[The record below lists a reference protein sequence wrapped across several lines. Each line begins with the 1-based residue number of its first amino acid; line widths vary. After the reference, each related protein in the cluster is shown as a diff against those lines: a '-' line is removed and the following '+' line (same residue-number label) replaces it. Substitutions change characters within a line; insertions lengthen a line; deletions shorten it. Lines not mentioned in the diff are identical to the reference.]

1 MSIQLFVSNALPKLA
16 AQMASDL
23 KQNKSNVFAPEQIIT
38 QTEGMNNWLKICLS
52 QHLGIAANL
61 VFGKPS
67 DLISKIYYLLGG
79 FSKPILGV
87 DYIKWNLYHILS
99 EQGFKDK
106 FSGIAKYYAGNDV
119 KQIALAS
126 KLADL
131 FDQYQIYRPEI
142 IEKWSRTEL
151 VNVVDDFQEYLW
163 ARLQEIV
170 NKSMLDKTNIIQ
182 EIIEHLKQEEK
193 QDLLKTNLPH
203 IQFFGIAVITPFYL
217 NLFNELAKHIDIRFY
232 LLNPAPTMYWLEDKS
247 EKEIARFA
255 QKFPKIKRENN
266 TFGTQGNELLNSWGT
281 IIKDSFSLLF
291 QDEMYINSYNDDLA
305 EEPAEPESLLQK
317 IQYDIFNNADR
328 EIRAVLS
335 EADLSD
341 GSVQINACYTIVR
354 EVEVLYNYLVDLVEN
369 RSGEYS
375 PRDFVVM
382 ASDIDNYAPYIRAV
396 FDNAPYRFP
405 YTIADEHI
413 NVGNSI
419 FNAIEQIIS
428 LQLEAF
434 KTEDIMVLFESKYIR
449 ERFGIQDV
457 SLIRRG
463 IEAANIRFG
472 QRGNLEN
479 GTHVLSWD
487 YGLKRMMYGIC
498 VSGEPIVDI
507 DGDTLIPL
515 DAFEGSDTY
524 DLMRFWYFMQELERT
539 LLKRNTAK
547 GVVEWGKFIQELVE
561 DLVFQSSEQEDDDYH
576 RLIQYLERL
585 SSFEEIS
592 AEPISFE
599 VFRHSFLE
607 VLNTETKAKSFAGA
621 GITFCSLI
629 PMRSIPFKMVAMLG
643 MNFDKFP
650 RKENEPSF
658 NIIEQ
663 KKRKGDRNVKDND
676 KHLFLETILSAEQ
689 NFYLSYIGRS
699 AKDAVPIPP
708 SSLVDELIEY
718 IVQGVAKTNKNL
730 YEQIVTVHPLQGFSQ
745 KYFDGSGLNTYLSDA
760 NYESKAGSSQSESSE
775 IELNFDEIALSDL
788 LNFIKDPIKFYFNK
802 RLGIYYREEAILLP
816 DTEVFDFDS
825 LSNWKI
831 KDDLLNLPVDQ
842 YETYFERQNLMGNFP
857 LMNAG
862 KLVFQKFLKD
872 LKLKKDMIEAQTT
885 GKDASPI
892 GLSFKIGKHIL
903 TGKSDHVFAD
913 MFLAWSDS
921 SNNKKHVVSAY
932 LEYLVLTAAGNE
944 LDFSFIDLKKS
955 KDFWFK
961 RNTISQSEAEQE
973 LMQYLE
979 FFKNGYKEPFMF
991 CPSMG
996 GNPLKYFKDGPEG
1009 FVSTVYKMI
1018 ENPNDYF
1025 FKDNEYNIKALEH
1038 GFFELDQAH
1047 KFDQN
1052 IQFIYGPINRLLPKM
1067 SKLWK

>member
-23 KQNKSNVFAPEQIIT
+23 KQNKTSVFAPEQIIT
-38 QTEGMNNWLKICLS
+38 QTEGMNNWLKIRLS

-99 EQGFKDK
+99 EQGFKEK
-106 FSGIAKYYAGNDV
+106 FKGIAKYYEGNDV
-119 KQIALAS
+119 KQIALAA

-142 IEKWSRTEL
+142 IETWSRTEL

-163 ARLQEIV
+163 VRLQEIV

-182 EIIEHLKQEEK
+182 EIIEALKLEEK
-193 QDLLKTNLPH
+193 QDLLKANFPH

-217 NLFNELAKHIDIRFY
+217 NLFNELAKYIDIRFY
-232 LLNPAPTMYWLEDKS
+232 LLNPAPTSYWLEDKS

-305 EEPAEPESLLQK
+305 EEPLEAETLLQK
-317 IQYDIFNNADR
+317 IQNDIFYNADTDMR
-328 EIRAVLS
+328 LKLN
-335 EADLSD
+335 EADLKD
-341 GSVQINACYTIVR
+341 GSVKINACYTIVR
-354 EVEVLYNYLVDLVEN
+354 EVEVLYNYMVDLVEN
-369 RSGEYS
+369 SESKYS

-382 ASDIDNYAPYIRAV
+382 ASDIDTYAPYIRAV

-419 FNAIEQIIS
+419 FNAIEQILS

-434 KTEDIMVLFESKYIR
+434 KTEDIMVLLESKYIR
-449 ERFGIQDV
+449 ERFGLQDV
-457 SLIRRG
+457 ALIRRA

-472 QRGNLEN
+472 QKGNKEN
-479 GTHVLSWD
+479 GTNVLSWD
-487 YGLKRMMYGIC
+487 HGLKRILYGIC
-498 VSGEPIVDI
+498 ISGEPVVEI

-515 DAFEGSDTY
+515 DVFEGSDTY
-524 DLMRFWYFMQELERT
+524 DLIRFWYFMQELERT
-539 LLKRNTAK
+539 LLKRNSAK
-547 GVVEWGKFIQELVE
+547 SVVDWGKYVQELVE

-576 RLIQYLERL
+576 RLILYLERL
-585 SSFEEIS
+585 STFEEIS

-607 VLNTETKAKSFAGA
+607 VLNTETKAKSFASA
-621 GITFCSLI
+621 GVTFCSLI
-629 PMRSIPFKMVAMLG
+629 PMRSIPFKVVAMLG

-658 NIIEQ
+658 NLIEQ

-689 NFYLSYIGRS
+689 NFYVSYIGRS

-708 SSLVDELIEY
+708 SSLLDELIEY
-718 IVQGVAKTNKNL
+718 IVQGVESTDKNL
-730 YEQIVTVHPLQGFSQ
+730 YDLIVNVHPLQGFSQ
-745 KYFDGSGLNTYLSDA
+745 KYFDGSGLKTYLSDA
-760 NYESKAGSSQSESSE
+760 NYESKAADSKSESN
-775 IELNFDEIALSDL
+775 ELELSFDEIALADL

-802 RLGIYYREEAILLP
+802 RLGIYYREESILLP
-816 DTEVFDFDS
+816 DTEVFDFDA

-831 KDDLLNLPVDQ
+831 KDDLLKLPADG
-842 YETYFERQNLMGNFP
+842 YETYFERQSLMGNFP

-862 KLVFQKFLKD
+862 KLVFQKFLQD
-872 LKLKKDMIEAQTT
+872 LQVKKETIEKHRGGQE
-885 GKDASPI
+885 ASP
-892 GLSFKIGKHIL
+892 LVFNFKIGTHIL
-903 TGKSDHVFAD
+903 SGKSEQVYGDL
-913 MFLAWSDS
+913 FLSWSDS
-921 SNNKKHVVSAY
+921 SNNKKHVVAAY
-932 LEYLVLTAAGNE
+932 WEYLVLTAAGQE
-944 LDFSFIDLKKS
+944 LDFCFVDLKKS
-955 KDFWFK
+955 KEFWLK
-961 RNTISQSEAEQE
+961 RNSISQAEAEQE
-973 LMQYLE
+973 LIQYLE
-979 FFKNGYKEPFMF
+979 FFKSAYKEPFMF
-991 CPSMG
+991 CPG
-996 GNPLKYFKDGPEG
+996 LPGNPLNYFNKGPEG
-1009 FVSTVYKMI
+1009 FVSMVNGLTDSM
-1018 ENPNDYF
+1018 NNFF
-1025 FKDNEYNIKALEH
+1025 FKGNEYNSKAFEC
-1038 GFFELDQAH
+1038 GFFEMEHAE
-1047 KFDQN
+1047 KFKEN
-1052 IQFIYGPINRLLPKM
+1052 IEIIFGRINHLMPKL

>member
-23 KQNKSNVFAPEQIIT
+23 KQNKTNVFAPEQIIT
-38 QTEGMNNWLKICLS
+38 QTEGMNNWLKIRLS
-52 QHLGIAANL
+52 EHLGIAANL

-99 EQGFKDK
+99 EQVFKDK
-106 FSGIAKYYAGNDV
+106 FSGIAKYYSGNDV

-142 IEKWSRTEL
+142 IEQWSRTEL

-163 ARLQEIV
+163 VRLQEIV

-193 QDLLKTNLPH
+193 QELLKSSLPH

-247 EKEIARFA
+247 EKEIARFV

-305 EEPAEPESLLQK
+305 EEPSEPVSLLQK

-328 EIRAVLS
+328 EVRVELNES
-335 EADLSD
+335 DLSD

-354 EVEVLYNYLVDLVEN
+354 EVEVLYNYLVDLVEHRN
-369 RSGEYS
+369 NDYS

-382 ASDIDNYAPYIRAV
+382 ASDIDTYAPYILAV

-419 FNAIEQIIS
+419 FNAIEQILS

-457 SLIRRG
+457 SLIRRA

-472 QRGNLEN
+472 QRGNKEN

-487 YGLKRMMYGIC
+487 YGLKRILYGIC
-498 VSGEPIVDI
+498 ISGETIVDI
-507 DGDTLIPL
+507 DGETLIPL

-524 DLMRFWYFMQELERT
+524 DLIRFWYFMQELERT
-539 LLKRNTAK
+539 LLKRNTAMS
-547 GVVEWGKFIQELVE
+547 VVDWGKYIQELVE

-592 AEPISFE
+592 AEPISFD

-607 VLNTETKAKSFAGA
+607 VLNTETKAKSFASA

-629 PMRSIPFKMVAMLG
+629 PMRSIPFKVVAMLG

-658 NIIEQ
+658 NLIEQ

-689 NFYLSYIGRS
+689 NFYVSYIGRS

-718 IVQGVAKTNKNL
+718 IVQGVNKTDKNL
-730 YEQIVTVHPLQGFSQ
+730 YEQIVSVHPLQGFSQ
-745 KYFDGSGLNTYLSDA
+745 KYFNGSGLKTYLSDA
-760 NYESKAGSSQSESSE
+760 NYASKDADAKAESSAL
-775 IELNFDEIALSDL
+775 ELNFDEIALSEL

-802 RLGIYYREEAILLP
+802 RLGIYYREESILLP
-816 DTEVFDFDS
+816 DTEVFDFDA

-831 KDDLLNLPVDQ
+831 KDDLLKLPADQ
-842 YETYFERQNLMGNFP
+842 YEPYFERQNLMGNFP

-862 KLVFQKFLKD
+862 KLVFQKFLQD
-872 LKLKKDMIEAQTT
+872 LQVKITLIEAQTK
-885 GKDASPI
+885 GQAASAV
-892 GLSFKIGKHIL
+892 SFNFKLAGHIL
-903 TGKSDHVFAD
+903 SGKSEVYGE

-921 SNNKKHVVSAY
+921 SNNKKHVVVAY
-932 LEYLVLTAAGNE
+932 LEYLVLTAAGNA
-944 LDFSFIDLKKS
+944 LDFCFIDLKRN

-961 RNTISQSEAEQE
+961 RNAISQAEAEQE
-973 LMQYLE
+973 LIQYLE
-979 FFKNGYKEPFMF
+979 FFKSAYQEPFMF
-991 CPSMG
+991 CPALP
-996 GNPLKYFKDGPEG
+996 GNPLNYFNKGPEA
-1009 FVSTVYKMI
+1009 FVSMVKLLP
-1018 ENPNDYF
+1018 ENPKNFF
-1025 FKDNEYNIKALEH
+1025 FKGSEYNSKALEY
-1038 GFFELDQAH
+1038 GFFEVEHAE
-1047 KFDQN
+1047 KFEHN
-1052 IQFIYGPINRLLPKM
+1052 NAFIFGRINSLMPKL

>member
-1 MSIQLFVSNALPKLA
+1 M
-16 AQMASDL
+16 
-23 KQNKSNVFAPEQIIT
+23 
-38 QTEGMNNWLKICLS
+38 
-52 QHLGIAANL
+52 
-61 VFGKPS
+61 
-67 DLISKIYYLLGG
+67 
-79 FSKPILGV
+79 
-87 DYIKWNLYHILS
+87 
-99 EQGFKDK
+99 
-106 FSGIAKYYAGNDV
+106 
-119 KQIALAS
+119 
-126 KLADL
+126 
-131 FDQYQIYRPEI
+131 
-142 IEKWSRTEL
+142 
-151 VNVVDDFQEYLW
+151 
-163 ARLQEIV
+163 
-170 NKSMLDKTNIIQ
+170 
-182 EIIEHLKQEEK
+182 
-193 QDLLKTNLPH
+193 
-203 IQFFGIAVITPFYL
+203 
-217 NLFNELAKHIDIRFY
+217 
-232 LLNPAPTMYWLEDKS
+232 
-247 EKEIARFA
+247 
-255 QKFPKIKRENN
+255 
-266 TFGTQGNELLNSWGT
+266 
-281 IIKDSFSLLF
+281 
-291 QDEMYINSYNDDLA
+291 
-305 EEPAEPESLLQK
+305 
-317 IQYDIFNNADR
+317 
-328 EIRAVLS
+328 
-335 EADLSD
+335 
-341 GSVQINACYTIVR
+341 
-354 EVEVLYNYLVDLVEN
+354 
-369 RSGEYS
+369 
-375 PRDFVVM
+375 
-382 ASDIDNYAPYIRAV
+382 
-396 FDNAPYRFP
+396 
-405 YTIADEHI
+405 
-413 NVGNSI
+413 
-419 FNAIEQIIS
+419 
-428 LQLEAF
+428 
-434 KTEDIMVLFESKYIR
+434 
-449 ERFGIQDV
+449 
-457 SLIRRG
+457 
-463 IEAANIRFG
+463 
-472 QRGNLEN
+472 
-479 GTHVLSWD
+479 
-487 YGLKRMMYGIC
+487 
-498 VSGEPIVDI
+498 
-507 DGDTLIPL
+507 
-515 DAFEGSDTY
+515 
-524 DLMRFWYFMQELERT
+524 
-539 LLKRNTAK
+539 
-547 GVVEWGKFIQELVE
+547 
-561 DLVFQSSEQEDDDYH
+561 
-576 RLIQYLERL
+576 
-585 SSFEEIS
+585 
-592 AEPISFE
+592 
-599 VFRHSFLE
+599 
-607 VLNTETKAKSFAGA
+607 
-621 GITFCSLI
+621 
-629 PMRSIPFKMVAMLG
+629 
-643 MNFDKFP
+643 
-650 RKENEPSF
+650 
-658 NIIEQ
+658 
-663 KKRKGDRNVKDND
+663 
-676 KHLFLETILSAEQ
+676 FLETILSAEQ

-872 LKLKKDMIEAQTT
+872 LKLKKDMIEAQTK

>member
-23 KQNKSNVFAPEQIIT
+23 KQNKTNVFAPEQIIT
-38 QTEGMNNWLKICLS
+38 QTEGMNNWLKIRLS
-52 QHLGIAANL
+52 HHLGIAANL

-79 FSKPILGV
+79 YSKPILGV
-87 DYIKWNLYHILS
+87 DYIKWNLYHLLS

-106 FSGIAKYYAGNDV
+106 FSGIAKYYENNDV
-119 KQIALAS
+119 KQIALAA
-126 KLADL
+126 KIADL

-142 IEKWSRTEL
+142 IEQWSRTEL

-163 ARLQEIV
+163 VRLQEIV
-170 NKSMLDKTNIIQ
+170 NKTMLDKTNIIQ
-182 EIIEHLKQEEK
+182 EIIEALKEEEK
-193 QDLLKTNLPH
+193 QELLKANLPY

-217 NLFNELAKHIDIRFY
+217 NLFNELSKYIDIRFY
-232 LLNPAPTMYWLEDKS
+232 LLNPAPTSYWLEDKS
-247 EKEIARFA
+247 EKEIAKYA

-266 TFGTQGNELLNSWGT
+266 TFGTQGNELLTSWGT

-305 EEPAEPESLLQK
+305 EEPAEAVSLLQK
-317 IQYDIFNNADR
+317 IQSDIFYNADKEMR
-328 EIRAVLS
+328 LKLN
-335 EADLSD
+335 EADIKD
-341 GSVQINACYTIVR
+341 GSVQINSCYTIVR
-354 EVEVLYNYLVDLVEN
+354 EIEVLYNYMVDLVEN
-369 RSGEYS
+369 SQDKYS

-382 ASDIDNYAPYIRAV
+382 ASDIDAYAPYIRAV

-419 FNAIEQIIS
+419 FNAIEQILS
-428 LQLEAF
+428 LQLESF

-449 ERFGIQDV
+449 ERFGIKDV
-457 SLIRRG
+457 ALIRRA

-472 QRGNLEN
+472 QKGNIEN

-487 YGLKRMMYGIC
+487 YGLKRIVYGIC
-498 VSGEPIVDI
+498 ISGEPVVEI

-515 DAFEGSDTY
+515 DSFEGSDTY
-524 DLMRFWYFMQELERT
+524 DLIRFWNFMQVLEST

-547 GVVEWGKFIQELVE
+547 GVVEWGKYIQELVE

-576 RLIQYLERL
+576 RLILYLERL

-607 VLNTETKAKSFAGA
+607 VLNTETKAKSFASA
-621 GITFCSLI
+621 GVTFCSLI
-629 PMRSIPFKMVAMLG
+629 PMRSIPFKVVAMLG

-658 NIIEQ
+658 NLIEQ
-663 KKRKGDRNVKDND
+663 NKRKGDRNVKDND

-689 NFYLSYIGRS
+689 NFYVSFIGRS

-708 SSLVDELIEY
+708 SSLLDELIEY
-718 IVQGVAKTNKNL
+718 IVQGVETTDKNL
-730 YEQIVTVHPLQGFSQ
+730 YDLIVNVHPLHGFSQ
-745 KYFDGSGLNTYLSDA
+745 KYFNGSGLKTYLSDA
-760 NYESKAGSSQSESSE
+760 NYESKQGDAAAVSSE
-775 IELNFDEIALSDL
+775 MDLNFDEIALADL
-788 LNFIKDPIKFYFNK
+788 LNFIKDPVKFYFNK
-802 RLGIYYREEAILLP
+802 RLGVYYREEAILLP
-816 DTEVFDFDS
+816 DTEVFDFDQLGS
-825 LSNWKI
+825 WKI
-831 KDDLLNLPVDQ
+831 KDDLLKLPADQ

-862 KLVFQKFLKD
+862 KLVFQKFLLDIQAKTG
-872 LKLKKDMIEAQTT
+872 MIIDQTGGEA
-885 GKDASPI
+885 ASPVVF
-892 GLSFKIGKHIL
+892 SFKIGEHIL
-903 TGKSDHVFAD
+903 TGKSEYVYGD
-913 MFLAWSDS
+913 MFLSWSDS

-932 LEYLVLTAAGNE
+932 LEYLVLTAAGHA
-944 LDFSFIDLKKS
+944 LDFCFIDLKKS
-955 KDFWFK
+955 KKFWIN
-961 RNTISQSEAEQE
+961 RNEISQTEAVQE
-973 LMQYLE
+973 LAQYLE
-979 FFKNGYKEPFMF
+979 FFKGAYKEPFMF
-991 CPSMG
+991 CPGMV
-996 GNPLKYFKDGPEG
+996 GNPLNYFKKGPEG
-1009 FVSTVYKMI
+1009 FVSTVYGMI
-1018 ENPNDYF
+1018 ENPKDYF
-1025 FKDNEYNIKALEH
+1025 FKNNEYNKKALEY
-1038 GFFELDQAH
+1038 GFFELEHAH
-1047 KFDQN
+1047 KFEEN
-1052 IQFIYGPINRLLPKM
+1052 IEFIFGRINHLMPKL